1 VRRRVRIATFN
12 PSFEAQR
19 KFGRHAIL
27 YGPDATIATDSV
39 NGTVLN
45 MGFTA
50 NSTTNSTSNDS
61 IAETAVITV
70 FVDPHTLVVQG
81 AYTADA
87 VHDDAMATYE
97 STRQLLARN
106 SQVLL
111 KLRLLKKKHVRNQ

>member
-1 VRRRVRIATFN
+1 
-12 PSFEAQR
+12 
-19 KFGRHAIL
+19 
-27 YGPDATIATDSV
+27 
-39 NGTVLN
+39 

-87 VHDDAMATYE
+87 VHDNAMATYE

-106 SQVLL
+106 SLVLL